1 MSKLQLLYK
10 KQLNILNENLI
21 YERKKYLTMNKG
33 ENSTNAG
40 ISNVNGKSS
49 RVLQA
54 AKKYR
59 SLNKKVSLK
68 IVFLV
73 FYISLKY

>member
-21 YERKKYLTMNKG
+21 YERKKYLTIKKG
-33 ENSTNAG
+33 ENSTNVVT
-40 ISNVNGKSS
+40 SNVEGKSS

-59 SLNKKVSLK
+59 SLNGKVSL
-68 IVFLV
+68 
-73 FYISLKY
+73 